1 MTSMQRFLGNDIIG
15 SLGAQNSSAKYAF
28 GYNFS
33 NKTIT
38 SSLKADG
45 NDPSRLLTIIGV
57 SVFVFLFVGLILYFA
72 IKCR

>member
-28 GYNFS
+28 GYNFA

-45 NDPSRLLTIIGV
+45 NDPSRLLMIVGV
-57 SVFVFLFVGLILYFA
+57 SVFVLLFVGLILYFA